1 MKKPQPAYEAHLGLS
16 GDYTAD
22 DVNAAF
28 RAAAK
33 RGHADHG
40 GNLDMGVLKA
50 CRDRALAAAR
60 AREGLT
66 DCVKCGG
73 TGFKR
78 GTGFAPTR
86 CTNCQG
92 TGKQRR
98 D

>member
-1 MKKPQPAYEAHLGLS
+1 MIRQTPHEKLLGIS
-16 GDYTAD
+16 GDYTVE
-22 DVNAAF
+22 DVKRAF
-28 RAAAK
+28 TEAAK

-40 GNLDMGVLKA
+40 GSVDMA
-50 CRDRALAAAR
+50 ALRAAR
-60 AREGLT
+60 DKAMITAAHRDSLT

-86 CTNCQG
+86 CTSCQG